1 MAHTTYVKLCICG
14 AYVSRELSE
23 RMITKMFRAYLS
35 IELRDGFF
43 SFVPFKFIDFCF
55 LQTTC
60 ISFYIQEKEDNC
72 NLRQKLKV
80 SVSQIYEDCEDMN
93 LTSYLNA

>member
-43 SFVPFKFIDFCF
+43 LLYLLNLLIFVFYKLHVYHFIFRKKKTIVI
-55 LQTTC
+55 LG
-60 ISFYIQEKEDNC
+60 KN
-72 NLRQKLKV
+72 
-80 SVSQIYEDCEDMN
+80 
-93 LTSYLNA
+93 